1 MNDNSFS
8 SEVSCSLQ
16 ALGWFRPVAHITHA
30 VVTNDILFAA
40 TTANTLIKTRITDRS
55 DFSETE
61 ISHLSDDRVH
71 NLFVDPRGCHIIV
84 SMQSGTNFYT
94 TRSSRKLKQISKAK
108 DLLFNAVLWN
118 QYNESETTTQEI
130 LIGSNDG
137 VIYEAMLSSSEDRF
151 LSSTVES
158 LWRELITL
166 DNSLT
171 SLAAVRYPPGS
182 ALVPVGEP
190 QMCAVL
196 ATTAGRL
203 YQFSGCIQPPDSVS
217 ARMYITAQS
226 AAAALREG
234 YLPGLYAPIFEA
246 YERNSAGSKCI
257 EFPMSYGY
265 SDLKVYQRP
274 EDEVPSRFAWMT
286 ASGLYCGH
294 LESSR
299 LLDNGSSTV
308 GTGEDQPFRSASLTS
323 HTKLIAYPTAAG
335 EHLSLPLGIALTAFH
350 VVVAYADRVKV
361 INTLDDRL
369 VFSARTPDQLGGG
382 QTNSICQDPVTGRVW
397 VVGNKGIC
405 QLAVENEDA
414 RIWRIYLERGEFDE
428 ARKFCK
434 NAEHLER
441 VNCREAEYLF
451 SRGDYVRSAQL
462 FAETSTPF
470 EEIALRFSQ
479 TSVLASQAA
488 SKAPITEGIAL
499 TEEYLDEDAEADVD
513 NLPDSSEETEEEA
526 ANLIPVGINLQ
537 LMTPSTPLKAF
548 LRARLERLTKSAPPS
563 ASTASVGQASIVAVW
578 LIELLL
584 GEIGLLEDRCSKVDA
599 PAVHR
604 EELLDVRKEFRQ
616 FITSDI
622 VKNIMP
628 SLKSLI
634 YQLLT
639 SHGNHEDF
647 VFFAKTVGD
656 HAELVEHYMS
666 LGMYTEALF
675 TLSAHPSCASL
686 HYTYAV
692 QLSSC
697 DPKMLVDAWIRAG
710 QRLDPSRLLP
720 TILLL
725 PNEEATRYLEFAVD
739 QLHCSAQAVHH
750 QLIMLYA
757 SAADSAELPNNE
769 VRLLDYLARFTT
781 PNLCEVFSDVV
792 RNAGLD
798 LSDPVKA
805 LTGDG
810 GSSSTAL
817 KIIEPGIPY
826 DPGFALRTSMEKGCL
841 RSTIFLLK
849 SLGLYERAVE
859 EALAKNNVD
868 LAKEIVNS
876 ETLEV
881 DTQRALWLRIA
892 RHVISDKSNLQEATA
907 LLRESSLLS
916 LEDVFPLFPDFV
928 TIDQFKEIICE
939 SLDAYSSQIE
949 QLKAEMRATV
959 DSTNEIRAQLADL
972 KSHFEIIPENA
983 RCTHCLH
990 ALALRTFYVFPCGHF
1005 FHTDCL
1011 MNLVRPHLDPQ
1022 DNLRLAELYTMTEAD
1037 SSAIQQFRA
1046 QFDELVA
1053 KDCVLCGQVAIEDT
1067 DSLFFANNEAYQAEL
1082 NVWT

>member
-1 MNDNSFS
+1 M
-8 SEVSCSLQ
+8 
-16 ALGWFRPVAHITHA
+16 
-30 VVTNDILFAA
+30 
-40 TTANTLIKTRITDRS
+40 
-55 DFSETE
+55 
-61 ISHLSDDRVH
+61 
-71 NLFVDPRGCHIIV
+71 
-84 SMQSGTNFYT
+84 
-94 TRSSRKLKQISKAK
+94 
-108 DLLFNAVLWN
+108 
-118 QYNESETTTQEI
+118 
-130 LIGSNDG
+130 
-137 VIYEAMLSSSEDRF
+137 
-151 LSSTVES
+151 
-158 LWRELITL
+158 
-166 DNSLT
+166 
-171 SLAAVRYPPGS
+171 
-182 ALVPVGEP
+182 
-190 QMCAVL
+190 
-196 ATTAGRL
+196 
-203 YQFSGCIQPPDSVS
+203 
-217 ARMYITAQS
+217 
-226 AAAALREG
+226 
-234 YLPGLYAPIFEA
+234 
-246 YERNSAGSKCI
+246 
-257 EFPMSYGY
+257 
-265 SDLKVYQRP
+265 
-274 EDEVPSRFAWMT
+274 
-286 ASGLYCGH
+286 
-294 LESSR
+294 ESSC
-299 LLDNGSSTV
+299 LLDSGSSTA
-308 GTGEDQPFRSASLTS
+308 GTGADQPFRSASLTS

-397 VVGNKGIC
+397 VVGNKGVC

-414 RIWRIYLERGEFDE
+414 RIWRIYLERGEFEE

-488 SKAPITEGIAL
+488 SKTPITEGIAL
-499 TEEYLDEDAEADVD
+499 TEEYLYEDAEAAVD
-513 NLPDSSEETEEEA
+513 NLPDSTEEADQEA
-526 ANLIPVGINLQ
+526 DNLIPVGINLQ

-548 LRARLERLTKSAPPS
+548 LRARLERLIKSPA
-563 ASTASVGQASIVAVW
+563 AASVGQASIVAVW

-584 GEIGLLEDRCSKVDA
+584 GEIGLLEDRCSKVNA

-604 EELLDVRKEFRQ
+604 EELLDVRKEFRHL
-616 FITSDI
+616 ITSDL
-622 VKNIMP
+622 VKTIMP

-656 HAELVEHYMS
+656 HAELVDHYMS

-675 TLSAHPSCASL
+675 TLSAHPSCANL
-686 HYTYAV
+686 HLKYAV

-697 DPKMLVDAWIRAG
+697 DPKTLVDAWIRAG

-739 QLHCSAQAVHH
+739 QLHCSNQAVHH

-757 SAADSAELPNNE
+757 SAAASAELPNIE

-781 PNLCEVFSDVV
+781 PSLCDVFSDVV

-798 LSDPVKA
+798 LSDPVKV
-805 LTGDG
+805 LTGDA
-810 GSSSTAL
+810 SSGSTAL
-817 KIIEPGIPY
+817 KIIEPGNCFFTSLLCLHSTVSFWPIFRDWKVMLQLSLSATVFTGCVLRHLHVAAAAAHLWCRVGLGLTMACGTQTDEAPQAVGEDGGNWGTQRTASIRMPY
-826 DPGFALRTSMEKGCL
+826 DPGFALRISMEKGCL
-841 RSTIFLLK
+841 RSTVFLLK
-849 SLGLYERAVE
+849 SLGLYEQAVQ
-859 EALAKNNVD
+859 EALDKNNVD

-876 ETLEV
+876 EALEV

-959 DSTNEIRAQLADL
+959 DSTNEIRAQLTDL

-983 RCTHCLH
+983 RCTHCLY

-1011 MNLVRPHLDPQ
+1011 MNLSIELHTLGSPRGSRNGRLEPPASPTLGIQYRP
-1022 DNLRLAELYTMTEAD
+1022 
-1037 SSAIQQFRA
+1037 
-1046 QFDELVA
+1046 
-1053 KDCVLCGQVAIEDT
+1053 
-1067 DSLFFANNEAYQAEL
+1067 SL
-1082 NVWT
+1082 

>member
-1 MNDNSFS
+1 MMSDNSIC
-8 SEVSCSLQ
+8 SEASYSLQ
-16 ALGWFRPVAHITHA
+16 ALGWFRPAAHITHA
-30 VVTNDILFAA
+30 VVTSDILFAT
-40 TTANTLIKTRITDRS
+40 TTANILIKATLSDRS
-55 DFSETE
+55 DYSETE

-94 TRSSRKLKQISKAK
+94 TRKLKLKQISKAK

-130 LIGSNDG
+130 LIGTDDG

-203 YQFSGCIQPPDSVS
+203 YQFSGCIQPPDALS

-234 YLPGLYAPIFEA
+234 YLPGLYASIFEA

-274 EDEVPSRFAWMT
+274 EDEVPSRFAWLT

-294 LESSR
+294 LESSC
-299 LLDNGSSTV
+299 LLDSGSSTA
-308 GTGEDQPFRSASLTS
+308 GTGADQPFRSASLTS

-397 VVGNKGIC
+397 VVGNKGVC

-414 RIWRIYLERGEFDE
+414 RIWRIYLERGEFEE

-488 SKAPITEGIAL
+488 SKTPITEGIAL
-499 TEEYLDEDAEADVD
+499 TEEYLYEDAEAAVD
-513 NLPDSSEETEEEA
+513 NLPDSTEEADQEA
-526 ANLIPVGINLQ
+526 DNLIPVGINLQ

-548 LRARLERLTKSAPPS
+548 LRARLERLIKSPA
-563 ASTASVGQASIVAVW
+563 AASVGQASIVAVW

-584 GEIGLLEDRCSKVDA
+584 GEIGLLEDRCSKVNA

-604 EELLDVRKEFRQ
+604 EELLDVRKEFRHL
-616 FITSDI
+616 ITSDL
-622 VKNIMP
+622 VKTIMP

-656 HAELVEHYMS
+656 HAELVDHYMS

-675 TLSAHPSCASL
+675 TLSAHPSCANL
-686 HYTYAV
+686 HLKYAV

-697 DPKMLVDAWIRAG
+697 DPKTLVDAWIRAG

-739 QLHCSAQAVHH
+739 QLHCSNQAVHH

-757 SAADSAELPNNE
+757 SAAASAELPNIE

-781 PNLCEVFSDVV
+781 PNLCDVFSDVV

-798 LSDPVKA
+798 LSDPVKV
-805 LTGDG
+805 LTGDA
-810 GSSSTAL
+810 SSGSTAL
-817 KIIEPGIPY
+817 KIIEPGMPY
-826 DPGFALRTSMEKGCL
+826 DPGFALRISMEKGCL
-841 RSTIFLLK
+841 RSTVFLLK
-849 SLGLYERAVE
+849 SLGLYEQAVQ
-859 EALAKNNVD
+859 EALDKNNVD

-876 ETLEV
+876 EALEV

-907 LLRESSLLS
+907 LLRESSHLS

-959 DSTNEIRAQLADL
+959 DSTNEIRAQLTDL

-983 RCTHCLH
+983 RCTHCLY

-1022 DNLRLAELYTMTEAD
+1022 DNLRLAELYNMTEAD

-1067 DSLFFANNEAYQAEL
+1067 DSLFFANSEAYQAEL